1 MEKILSKLK
10 SILRSKQFIFI
21 CLVLLLTVTYRTDFI
36 GNTPAFST
44 YQINSENLALARI
57 VIARDNLDIKS
68 PYGLGNIRSTQNF
81 AESNELNF
89 YAYRYQKNY
98 LYNSQF
104 VHSISRYEPL
114 IAFPKN
120 SLSLEII
127 KVGNYVEL
135 KNKEVRE
142 IIKIEEQEEYIYAY
156 ITGDVISN
164 FETQGLIHDY
174 LIKSSQNEYL
184 KPYKYYSY
192 NSQVGLQGW
201 IYYLLT
207 FIIPKYHLPIYRLA
221 LALLLSVT
229 IVAICYHINKK
240 YNSLLA
246 ACFYLTFW
254 LSPIVISLSY
264 NLYWVEVTWFIP
276 MLLGILSV
284 NYKKHRMLFFILF
297 FLAILIKSLC
307 GYEYVTTV
315 MMGGIIFPIVE
326 WLTLKDKKQKR
337 KVFYSVLWI
346 SVSSL
351 FGFIVAFSI
360 HAIVRGEG
368 SFVDGA
374 KAIYENDILRR
385 TLGGNPDDFD
395 PVFRNS
401 LNSTIFAT
409 IAKNSRFPMDI
420 IYGIPANVFNLLS
433 FSPIIIFAYEFF
445 KKGKIDTSKAAL
457 YILTLLTTLSWFVL
471 GKAHS
476 FIHASFTYILW
487 YFGFIQVC
495 FYLVLDFLF
504 PKIKMSLKI

>member
-1 MEKILSKLK
+1 
-10 SILRSKQFIFI
+10 
-21 CLVLLLTVTYRTDFI
+21 VLLLTVTFRTDFI
-36 GNTPAFST
+36 GKTPAFST

-68 PYGLGNIRSTQNF
+68 PYGLGNIRSIQNF
-81 AESNELNF
+81 AQVSELNF

-120 SLSLEII
+120 SLSLKII
-127 KVGNYVEL
+127 KAGNYVEL

-142 IIKIEEQEEYIYAY
+142 IIKTQEQEEYVYAY
-156 ITGDVISN
+156 ITGDVISD
-164 FETQGLIHDY
+164 FGAQGLIHDY

-184 KPYKYYSY
+184 KPYQYYSY
-192 NSQVGLQGW
+192 RSQIGLQGW

-221 LALLLSVT
+221 LALLLSITIVT
-229 IVAICYHINKK
+229 ICYQINKK

-284 NYKKHRMLFFILF
+284 NYKKHKLLFYFLF

-326 WLTLKDKKQKR
+326 WLTLKDKKQK
-337 KVFYSVLWI
+337 KKMFYSVLWI
-346 SVSSL
+346 GVSSL
-351 FGFIVAFSI
+351 LGFIVAFSI
-360 HAIVRGEG
+360 HAIVRGDG
-368 SFVDGA
+368 SFINGA
-374 KAIYENDILRR
+374 KIIYDNDVLRR
-385 TLGGNPDDFD
+385 TLGGNPEDFD
-395 PVFRNS
+395 PVYHNS
-401 LNSTIFAT
+401 FNATIFAT

-420 IYGIPANVFNLLS
+420 VYGIPANVFNLLS
-433 FSPIIIFAYEFF
+433 FSPILILAYEFY
-445 KKGKIDTSKAAL
+445 KKGRIDITKVSL
-457 YILTLLTTLSWFVL
+457 YVLTLLATLSWFIL

-487 YFGFIQVC
+487 YFGFVQVC
-495 FYLVLDFLF
+495 FYIILSFF
-504 PKIKMSLKI
+504 FEKIKTSITIK